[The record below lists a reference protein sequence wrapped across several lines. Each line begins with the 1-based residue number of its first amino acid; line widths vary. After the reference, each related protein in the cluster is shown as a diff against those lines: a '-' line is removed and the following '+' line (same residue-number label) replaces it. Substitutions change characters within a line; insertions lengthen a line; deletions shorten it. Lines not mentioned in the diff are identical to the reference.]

1 MYTNSLRAYSSNY
14 GEITRQSNLFK
25 LNVNCRMEQDS
36 VSQILY
42 KVDELDNTT
51 ITGTGRYNTSIVFYQ
66 SSSFYY
72 QVCLGSKG
80 LTREKTP
87 IVI

>member
-1 MYTNSLRAYSSNY
+1 
-14 GEITRQSNLFK
+14 
-25 LNVNCRMEQDS
+25 MEQDS

-42 KVDELDNTT
+42 EVRELENTT
-51 ITGTGRYNTSIVFYQ
+51 ITGTGRYNTSMVFYQ

-72 QVCLGSKG
+72 QVCLDSKG

-87 IVI
+87 IVTVI